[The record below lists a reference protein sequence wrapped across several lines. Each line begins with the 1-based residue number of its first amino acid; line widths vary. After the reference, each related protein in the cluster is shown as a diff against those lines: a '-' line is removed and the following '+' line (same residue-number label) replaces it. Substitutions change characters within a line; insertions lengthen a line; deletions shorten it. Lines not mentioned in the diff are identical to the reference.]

1 MSFNWQSA
9 FEIQR
14 FPDEFTLLSITI
26 PRLTASPPVWSMSFS
41 TVHDADYD
49 VTIDFLGEQ
58 PTGIYLD
65 G

>member
-1 MSFNWQSA
+1 MSFNWQPV
-9 FEIQR
+9 FEIQH
-14 FPDEFTLLSITI
+14 FPSKFTLLSIAI
-26 PRLTASPPVWSMSFS
+26 PGLVASPPVWSMSFS
-41 TVHDADYD
+41 TVHDADHD